1 MPEQL
6 PGRRAP
12 SQSAVPE
19 TLRGGTPNARVSLPP
34 LLRLALRPPGRAE
47 GVPVAGALARPSPPA
62 EGNWTT
68 QRDTETFLR
77 RGRKELARQ
86 ARQLESAGFSKQDKG
101 TR

>member
-68 QRDTETFLR
+68 QRDTDIPKTGEE
-77 RGRKELARQ
+77 GARTPST
-86 ARQLESAGFSKQDKG
+86 AIRASWLFKAG
-101 TR
+101 